1 MYKVDILNRYK
12 INIQQVLKVM
22 IHIRYQAKP

>member
-12 INIQQVLKVM
+12 INFQQVLKVM
-22 IHIRYQAKP
+22 IHIRYQEKP

>member
-22 IHIRYQAKP
+22 IQIRYQAKP